1 MNLINGK
8 INGENIA
15 TQPVYKV
22 RHICKVWCVFLMVMW
37 SEFRMEQYEDHD
49 HREDALLCML
59 LLHQTF
65 SFREKLLWFLKILFR
80 QNTLFKI
87 IQC

>member
-49 HREDALLCML
+49 HREDAPLCM
-59 LLHQTF
+59 
-65 SFREKLLWFLKILFR
+65 
-80 QNTLFKI
+80 
-87 IQC
+87 

>member
-49 HREDALLCML
+49 HWEDAPLCVL
-59 LLHQTF
+59 
-65 SFREKLLWFLKILFR
+65 
-80 QNTLFKI
+80 TLS
-87 IQC
+87 